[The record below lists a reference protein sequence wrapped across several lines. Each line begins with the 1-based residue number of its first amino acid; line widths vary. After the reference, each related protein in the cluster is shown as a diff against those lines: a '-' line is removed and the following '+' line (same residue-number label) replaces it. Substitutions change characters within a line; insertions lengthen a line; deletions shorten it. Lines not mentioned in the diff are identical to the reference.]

1 MLGEVETRGSRFW
14 RAAYKV
20 LYRILALIDPVVRR
34 AWRHAGIGNVV
45 EIEVMARD
53 GGTRRRRLIGLLHS
67 GGQTY
72 VGHPNGDVGWTR
84 DLTYAGTAVI
94 RYHDGTIWPAMAHR
108 LPSGAERES
117 AIRATSQHP
126 FPGNLVY
133 RLGRGHIRAV
143 GVFFRLA
150 SAGS

>member
-1 MLGEVETRGSRFW
+1 VDRRGSRFW

-34 AWRHAGIGNVV
+34 AWRPAGLGNVV
-45 EIEVMARD
+45 EIEVPRRV
-53 GGTRRRRLIGLLHS
+53 GGKPRRRLIGLLHA
-67 GGQTY
+67 GGETY

-84 DLTYAGTAVI
+84 DLLSAGEAVI
-94 RYHDGTIWPAMAHR
+94 RYHDGTTWPARAER
-108 LPSGAERES
+108 LSDGAEREA

-133 RLGRGHIRAV
+133 RLGRRHVRAV

-150 SAGS
+150 SADS